1 MKKAQKKLYG
11 RHAANM
17 MKTDVKEQDDHYEVE
32 LKELLEKE
40 GLSCTE
46 DGRKAGE
53 EQYHF
58 FVSDCAEN
66 FTSFATAIL
75 PKEVKETKKINIE
88 EY

>member
-1 MKKAQKKLYG
+1 MLG
-11 RHAANM
+11 
-17 MKTDVKEQDDHYEVE
+17 T
-32 LKELLEKE
+32 
-40 GLSCTE
+40 
-46 DGRKAGE
+46 

-75 PKEVKETKKINIE
+75 PKEVKETKQISIY